1 MGVKI
6 KGRILIMEYIEK
18 VVLVKEKESDS
29 LNEARETL
37 DRLDYYNEKVGFLI
51 SEWINDYSFNERPDP
66 YKAIAWG
73 TNQDEGMHA
82 TQSAK
87 WFWEYDRIHD
97 LIEMIHDYN
106 MIMRDLLKGD
116 INNE

>member
-1 MGVKI
+1 MGIKI
-6 KGRILIMEYIEK
+6 KGRILTMEHIEK
-18 VVLVKEKESDS
+18 IVLVKEKESDS
-29 LNEARETL
+29 LHEAREVL
-37 DRLDYYNEKVGFLI
+37 ERLDYYNEKVSFLI
-51 SEWINDYSFNERPDP
+51 SEWINDYSFNEKPDP

-73 TNQDEGMHA
+73 HNEDKSPHA

-97 LIEMIHDYN
+97 LIEMISDYN

-116 INNE
+116 KNNG

>member
-1 MGVKI
+1 
-6 KGRILIMEYIEK
+6 MEYIEK

-29 LNEARETL
+29 DSLHEAREAL
-37 DRLDYYNEKVGFLI
+37 EELDYYNDKVSFLI
-51 SEWINDYSFNERPDP
+51 SEWISDYSFNEKPDP

-73 TNQDEGMHA
+73 TNQDKDMHA

-87 WFWEYDRIHD
+87 WFWEYNRIHD

-106 MIMRDLLKGD
+106 MIMRDLLKRGKD
-116 INNE
+116 ND

>member
-1 MGVKI
+1 
-6 KGRILIMEYIEK
+6 MESIEK

-29 LNEARETL
+29 LHEARETL
-37 DRLDYYNEKVGFLI
+37 ERIDYYNEKVSFLI
-51 SEWINDYSFNERPDP
+51 SEWINDYSFNEKPDP

-73 TNQDEGMHA
+73 TNQDKDIHA

-87 WFWEYDRIHD
+87 WFWEYNRIHD

-116 INNE
+116 RNNE